1 MIAYVK
7 EKENTTTY
15 VKSDIEAMVRE
26 STKRMKVLQNDYDP
40 ITGEG
45 AELYDE
51 VTGEAILKR
60 KWINIPDNLDGLER
74 QFAPAEYYNNPLVK
88 QILRYKSIQAFI
100 QSGLNEDFTEEK
112 LSEIQTQ
119 LLQLRYKTDFT
130 AWAYLE
136 VMIKPKTGDDK
147 IVPFDYDAIDKD
159 IQASYLDDYVEDD
172 LDDYDD
178 DWEDDIDERDN
189 TDYSLVPF
197 KLNYAQ
203 MRLLAVFEKHRL
215 RGLPIRVIL
224 VKCRQWGGST
234 LTQIYMAWIQLL
246 HKNGWYSA
254 IVAQQGSTAKKIY
267 MMYEKLISI
276 YDSSLITKPNGQRLP
291 AGEKLRFAQY
301 GKSASDFR
309 IVYGSAAKPR
319 IARDAV
325 VSIGTYNR
333 PDSLPGSDVSMAHY
347 SEVALWKK
355 TFGKE
360 PQDIIKSITGGLARL
375 PYTMEVLESTPR
387 GSGNYFALEYGRA
400 KNHESERTAV
410 FIPWMYSI
418 FDTAFVKNKHLFA
431 EWILKHKNDDECPKD
446 DIPEH
451 EGKKALNSGKYIYH
465 LWELG
470 ATLEGI
476 MWYIMKRREFDR
488 QSDMC
493 SEAPSDDIE
502 AFENTEKAA
511 FNSYD
516 IEELR
521 KYGTTKP
528 LWQGDIKS
536 DYRRGKAVLD
546 KYMFDEDPDGP
557 MLIWEKPVIDNMVDR
572 YLVVVDI
579 GGTWRNADYS
589 VIRVFDRI
597 GYYNGKCKEKT
608 VLMYSSHIP
617 HDQLAWKAVQIAKWY
632 NNALLVFESN
642 TLDTRDKNRE
652 VDAGEVIGYIL
663 DVIDYCYDNLYIRN
677 DATSEDMQQPRPK
690 KIGFHTNRKNKPEMV
705 DLLKEVIHYCDYIE
719 SDQGT
724 IDEMKRYERK
734 DDGSYGAMDGWKDD
748 RLMTAAIGLY
758 LSRNERVMGKPRFV
772 EKKNKGEKVSGVR
785 NIKKSHTNES
795 SF

>member
-15 VKSDIEAMVRE
+15 VKSDVDAMVRE
-26 STKRMKVLQNDYDP
+26 SAKRMKVLQCDYDP
-40 ITGEG
+40 ITGKG
-45 AELYDE
+45 AELYDAE
-51 VTGEAILKR
+51 TGEDVLKR
-60 KWINIPDNLDGLER
+60 KWIFIPDNIESLKH
-74 QFAPAEYYNNPLVK
+74 QFVPAEYYENPLVK
-88 QILRYKSIQAFI
+88 HILKKKSIQAFI
-100 QSGLNEDFTEEK
+100 QSELHEDFTPET
-112 LSEIQTQ
+112 LSEVQQQ
-119 LLQLRYKTDFT
+119 LLLLRYKTDFT
-130 AWAYLE
+130 AWAYVE
-136 VMIKPKTGDDK
+136 VKIKPKTGDDK

-159 IQASYLDDYVEDD
+159 IQASYSDDYVEDD

-276 YDSSLITKPNGQRLP
+276 YDSSLITKPNSTRIP

-536 DYRRGKAVLD
+536 DYRRGKSVLD

-772 EKKNKGEKVSGVR
+772 EKKKKGEKVSGIR
-785 NIKKSHTNES
+785 NIKRSHTNES